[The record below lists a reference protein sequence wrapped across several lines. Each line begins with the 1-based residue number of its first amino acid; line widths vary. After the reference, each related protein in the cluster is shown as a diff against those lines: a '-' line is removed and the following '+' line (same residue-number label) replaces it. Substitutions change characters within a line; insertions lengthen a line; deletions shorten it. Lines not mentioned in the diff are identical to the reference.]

1 MMRALICVLAIMIAA
16 CSPPREAVRFSIL
29 SNESS
34 AATRPDWTPFLIAM
48 RLSTGE
54 HIEAYFGPNYSVL
67 IEAMRFE
74 QTQLGWFG
82 NASAIEAVE
91 RSNAEVFAVAD
102 RGGYNSLMI
111 VRADRALN
119 LDKVLACDR
128 TLSFGA
134 ADPQSTSGTLAP
146 NAYLWGPRAL
156 DPQRCF
162 ANAKVANHEANI
174 LAVSNG
180 LVDLAIVDSAVFA
193 RVQARAPEVTA
204 GLTTLWTSPRLPDDP
219 LVWRADLAPELKAK
233 ISRFILAYGQGDGP
247 EAEAERAVLAKLG
260 LSGFRAADNGHLDS
274 TRALRAW
281 TRLIEARRTGD
292 PAQIAA
298 AEAAV
303 RSSKAN
309 QQPAPQAPD

>member
-1 MMRALICVLAIMIAA
+1 
-16 CSPPREAVRFSIL
+16 
-29 SNESS
+29 
-34 AATRPDWTPFLIAM
+34 
-48 RLSTGE
+48 
-54 HIEAYFGPNYSVL
+54 
-67 IEAMRFE
+67 
-74 QTQLGWFG
+74 
-82 NASAIEAVE
+82 
-91 RSNAEVFAVAD
+91 VAD